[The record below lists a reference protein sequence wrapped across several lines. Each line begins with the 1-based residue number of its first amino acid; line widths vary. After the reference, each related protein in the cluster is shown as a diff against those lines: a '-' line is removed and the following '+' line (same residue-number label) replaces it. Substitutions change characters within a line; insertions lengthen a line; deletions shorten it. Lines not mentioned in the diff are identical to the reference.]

1 MIINLKYFIIRAI
14 MIFFFL
20 NSCSTSNSK
29 ISTWEGSMKQISTH
43 NKIKLNHE
51 EYGSGDPI
59 LFIHGFGSNT
69 FSWRYLIH
77 TDLAP

>member
-1 MIINLKYFIIRAI
+1 
-14 MIFFFL
+14 
-20 NSCSTSNSK
+20 
-29 ISTWEGSMKQISTH
+29 MKQISTH